1 MNTEQGRRPG
11 STPPL
16 APRRPEGPPPAVPPA
31 PAVPPPRPRPG
42 AAPERSAAAPRPPIP
57 PPPATAPATAAATAP
72 ATAPAGPAATGAS
85 RPAAPDDRGSV
96 RPVERPTVPLRLPGP
111 APEGPPAPARR
122 PAPRAEPAGTTRTG
136 TGRLDAGRTARGN
149 AGGPAATGTFRVPP
163 RPAGGPPAR
172 PAADRAG
179 GAPGRSAPAVPAVPP
194 VPPVPSVPVPGPAP
208 RPVPAAPPRKRQGL
222 RLAAALTCLVL
233 GTGLLG
239 GAITGVLLSGGSGGP
254 TDAGQTYEHVRGL
267 WQELP
272 VDTLFP
278 PELTG
283 EGAGPGSADR
293 RWIRAAVAPDDDCA
307 GAFDPLLAEVLD
319 PLGCHRLLRA
329 TYLDDTRTTV
339 TTVGM
344 LFTEADAADMAA
356 LRTRLDRD
364 GLAERADLLPR
375 TFPGDNPATAGFG
388 DAQRATW
395 TIRALPKAPVVVY
408 AVTGFADG
416 RPVETPRP
424 AGPATAAG
432 QDSVVALAGLAHD
445 AEGIAD
451 RVERR
456 FRKAAQHATEE
467 PR

>member
-1 MNTEQGRRPG
+1 TV
-11 STPPL
+11 PPVL
-16 APRRPEGPPPAVPPA
+16 PRRPEP
-31 PAVPPPRPRPG
+31 
-42 AAPERSAAAPRPPIP
+42 
-57 PPPATAPATAAATAP
+57 
-72 ATAPAGPAATGAS
+72 
-85 RPAAPDDRGSV
+85 
-96 RPVERPTVPLRLPGP
+96 
-111 APEGPPAPARR
+111 
-122 PAPRAEPAGTTRTG
+122 
-136 TGRLDAGRTARGN
+136 
-149 AGGPAATGTFRVPP
+149 
-163 RPAGGPPAR
+163 
-172 PAADRAG
+172 
-179 GAPGRSAPAVPAVPP
+179 PP
-194 VPPVPSVPVPGPAP
+194 VPPVPP
-208 RPVPAAPPRKRQGL
+208 RERHAA
-222 RLAAALTCLVL
+222 RLAAAIACLVL

-239 GAITGVLLSGGSGGP
+239 GAVTGAWLSGGGTGR
-254 TDAGQTYEHVRGL
+254 TDAEQQYEQARGL

-278 PELTG
+278 PELIG
-283 EGAGPGSADR
+283 EGAGPGRADR
-293 RWIRAAVAPDDDCA
+293 RWVRAAVAPDGDCA

-344 LFTEADAADMAA
+344 LFTEADAEEMAA
-356 LRTRLDRD
+356 LRTRLTED

-375 TFPGDNPATAGFG
+375 TFPGDSPGTAGFG

-395 TIRALPKAPVVVY
+395 TLRALPDAPVVVY

-416 RPVETPRP
+416 RPVATPLP

-432 QDSVVALAGLAHD
+432 REKESVVALAGLAHD

-456 FRKAAQHATEE
+456 FRKAARQATEE